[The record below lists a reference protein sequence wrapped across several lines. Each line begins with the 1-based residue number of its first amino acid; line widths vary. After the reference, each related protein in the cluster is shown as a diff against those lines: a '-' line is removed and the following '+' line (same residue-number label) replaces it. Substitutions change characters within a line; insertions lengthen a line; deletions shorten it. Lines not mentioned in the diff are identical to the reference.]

1 MSKNHIYYN
10 EKLSRT
16 IDLRWVIYI
25 RITFSHDFTTLQPFP
40 QNHIQDLA
48 SKTQNLKN
56 SIFRAMTF
64 KIFLEINIGLKS
76 GQRYGL
82 SIPNNDFSIGHI
94 FRSIFGF
101 FEKKCISVQFCG
113 KLHVVHF
120 GYHTGGRSTDI
131 KKPILQ
137 PFRSVKIDTFSYS
150 SH

>member
-1 MSKNHIYYN
+1 MFQNHIYHN
-10 EKLSRT
+10 ENLFRT

-25 RITFSHDFTTLQPFP
+25 RITFSHDFAILQPFP

-64 KIFLEINIGLKS
+64 KIFLEINISLKS

-94 FRSIFGF
+94 LRSIFGF
-101 FEKKCISVQFCG
+101 LKKSAFLYDFVGNCTSYILGTTQVSDRPISKNQ
-113 KLHVVHF
+113 
-120 GYHTGGRSTDI
+120 Y
-131 KKPILQ
+131 
-137 PFRSVKIDTFSYS
+137 YS
-150 SH
+150 LLDLLK